1 MLHQQSSILGPKW
14 RGGEGE
20 GCWPWQADHWS
31 LIHIEISPTWG
42 ETSCFRWVAGR

>member
-31 LIHIEISPTWG
+31 LITLKYPLHGGKHHASG
-42 ETSCFRWVAGR
+42 G